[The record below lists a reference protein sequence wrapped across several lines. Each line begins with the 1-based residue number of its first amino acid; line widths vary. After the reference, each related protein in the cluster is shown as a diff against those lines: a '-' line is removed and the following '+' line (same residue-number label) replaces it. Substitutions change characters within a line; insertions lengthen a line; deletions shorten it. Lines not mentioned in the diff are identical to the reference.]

1 MVSEKS
7 AAACQR
13 VQKERRGLYIMS
25 LTKRQE
31 ATMKKH
37 SVHHGKKHMS
47 LMRKMMEKG
56 SSFTEAHKAAMKKV
70 GK

>member
-1 MVSEKS
+1 
-7 AAACQR
+7 
-13 VQKERRGLYIMS
+13 MS

-37 SVHHGKKHMS
+37 SKHHSKQHMS
-47 LMRKMMEKG
+47 LMRRMMSKEG
-56 SSFTEAHKAAMKKV
+56 SSFTQAHKAAMKKV

>member
-1 MVSEKS
+1 
-7 AAACQR
+7 
-13 VQKERRGLYIMS
+13 MS

-56 SSFTEAHKAAMKKV
+56 SSFTQAHKAAMKKV